1 MEIGVVNLGDNL
13 PDPTSGNL
21 ITDAE
26 KHRRL
31 VAQAIAAEAAGFSV
45 FQVGEHHFNHYT
57 ISSPV
62 VALAAV
68 AQHTSTIRLG
78 SGVTLLP
85 TRDPVLVAEEFSTL
99 DALSGGRA
107 EIGVGRGVFEGI
119 FRAMGRPA
127 EQAGEILEEMVGLL
141 QRLLTEE
148 EVTWEGTWR
157 GPLDAVTIRP
167 RSIQRPIPLWS
178 GSTSGLVQA
187 ARLGLPCMWVSVL
200 YPFEQLADTAA
211 RYRQAWLAAG
221 RSEESF
227 QLGIGV
233 HYHVAPTSQLA
244 RRRFAPHYTRYLE
257 AATTIEPSRLRRAVR
272 SSRPDP
278 SLLETVPIFGSPSE
292 VVDKLSAARELLGL
306 TRVVLAIDLGGMPQ
320 ELVLEQLELTGREVI
335 PALSS
340 SPGSQPPAVSP
351 TRASRR

>member
-13 PDPTSGNL
+13 PDPTTGAV

-31 VAQAIAAEAAGFSV
+31 VAQAVAAEAAGFSV
-45 FQVGEHHFNHYT
+45 FQLGEHHFNHYT

-62 VALAAV
+62 VVLAAL
-68 AQHTSTIRLG
+68 AQHTRTIRLG
-78 SGVTLLP
+78 TGVTLLP
-85 TRDPVLVAEEFSTL
+85 TRDPVLVAEELATL
-99 DALSGGRA
+99 DVLSGGRA

-141 QRLLTEE
+141 HRLLTED

-157 GPLDAVTIRP
+157 GPLESVTIRP

-178 GSTSGLVQA
+178 GSTSGLEQA
-187 ARLGLPCMWVSVL
+187 ARLGLPCTWVSVL
-200 YPFEQLADTAA
+200 FPFGQLADTAA
-211 RYRQAWLAAG
+211 RYHQAWLAAG
-221 RSEESF
+221 RSEASF

-233 HYHVAPTSQLA
+233 HCHVAPTSQLA
-244 RRRFAPHYTRYLE
+244 RQRFAPHYARYLE
-257 AATTIEPSRLRRAVR
+257 ASTTIQPSRLRRAVR
-272 SSRPDP
+272 ATRPDP
-278 SLLETVPIFGSPSE
+278 SLLDTVPIFGSPAE
-292 VVDKLSAARELLGL
+292 VVDKLSEAREVLGL
-306 TRVVLAIDLGGMPQ
+306 TRVVLVIDLGGMA
-320 ELVLEQLELTGREVI
+320 EGMVLEQLELIGSDVI
-335 PALSS
+335 PALSGGARQVPAPS
-340 SPGSQPPAVSP
+340 S